1 MKKRSRLELIMEI
14 LEAINSEE
22 GINPTWL
29 SIKVNLSYDRVKKIL
44 DYLIARGLVES
55 LPSDERKGFTKLVLT
70 TKGMELVKELR
81 KMKSLLRDYGL
92 L

>member
-55 LPSDERKGFTKLVLT
+55 LPSDERKGFTNWF
-70 TKGMELVKELR
+70 
-81 KMKSLLRDYGL
+81 
-92 L
+92 

>member
-22 GINPTWL
+22 GISPTWL

-44 DYLIARGLVES
+44 DDLIARGLVES
-55 LPSDERKGFTKLVLT
+55 LPSDERKGSTKLVLT
-70 TKGMELVKELR
+70 TKGVELVKELR
-81 KMKSLLRDYGL
+81 KIKSLLRDYGL

>member
-14 LEAINSEE
+14 LETIYSEDE
-22 GINPTWL
+22 ISPTWL

-44 DYLIARGLVES
+44 DELITRGLVES
-55 LPSDERKGFTKLVLT
+55 TPSDKRKGSAVLVLT
-70 TKGMELVKELR
+70 PKGVKLLEELKR
-81 KMKSLLRDYGL
+81 IKSLLREYGL

>member
-22 GINPTWL
+22 GISPTWL
-29 SIKVNLSYDRVKKIL
+29 STKVNLSYDRVKKIL
-44 DYLIARGLVES
+44 DDLIARGLVES
-55 LPSDERKGFTKLVLT
+55 LPSDERKGSAKLVLT
-70 TKGMELVKELR
+70 TKGVELVKELR

>member
-44 DYLIARGLVES
+44 DYLIARGLVKS

-70 TKGMELVKELR
+70 TKGVELVKELR